1 MLSTLR
7 NNSSYQVGAV
17 FAFLILFGILFV
29 TFWILLSDNDSLLKE
44 SGVAVEAEIRGLIA
58 LRRVGSDRSLLSE
71 IERRSAEAERGFFY
85 IARTGSAAEAS
96 GSLTRWPDHI
106 GEDRQNGFYRIEIA
120 HDESI
125 KIPKTRFPFSNHYDV
140 LAKVHRF
147 DSGLELI
154 VGRDVDDLEV
164 AQVVASYFGYVLVV
178 LLLAIFALSFGVAYY
193 TASRFN
199 RIATTTHRII
209 ETGNLS
215 ERLTPDGD
223 WDDLSRITKLLNT
236 MLGEIELRVDGIK
249 SVTDNI
255 AHDLRTPLTR
265 LRASIDREELSEEQK
280 QRLLLE
286 LDGVLSLFSSLL
298 RISAIE
304 AGKQPMRRE
313 AVDLVQIL
321 RDAVDLYEPIAH
333 PKRIEMV
340 AKTNRER
347 ALGDKDL
354 LFQVFAN
361 LIDNALKFSGP
372 GGEVDCTVSSN
383 ADDILVTITDNGP
396 GIPQEERSDVV
407 TRFHRL
413 DKSRSVQGNGLGL
426 ALVAAIVRRHGGTLK
441 LDDAAPGSTPPGL
454 CVSIRLPVYDPD
466 DASLPQLNGGAA
478 DKV

>member
-7 NNSSYQVGAV
+7 HNSSYQVGAV
-17 FAFLILFGILFV
+17 FASLILFGILFV
-29 TFWILLSDNDSLLKE
+29 TFWILVSDNDSLLKE
-44 SGVAVEAEIRGLIA
+44 SGVAVEAELRGLVT
-58 LRRVGSDRSLLSE
+58 LRQAGTDRALLSE
-71 IERRSAEAERGFFY
+71 IERRSADAGRGFFY
-85 IARTGSAAEAS
+85 IVRTGSNLDAS
-96 GSLTRWPDHI
+96 GSLTRWPENI
-106 GEDRQNGFYRIEIA
+106 LEDRQSGFYRIEIA

-164 AQVVASYFGYVLVV
+164 AQVVAGYFGYVLVV

-249 SVTDNI
+249 GVTDNI

-280 QRLLLE
+280 QRLLQE

-313 AVDLVQIL
+313 AVDPVQIL

-333 PKRIEMV
+333 PNPIELS
-340 AKTNRER
+340 ADTSQER

-361 LIDNALKFSGP
+361 LIDNAIKFSGP
-372 GGEVDCTVSSN
+372 EGEVHCSVSRK
-383 ADDILVTITDNGP
+383 AGDILVTITDNGP
-396 GIPQEERSDVV
+396 GIPHDKRPEVV

-426 ALVAAIVRRHGGTLK
+426 ALVAAIVKRHGGTLK
-441 LDDAAPGSTPPGL
+441 LSDAAPGNTPPGL
-454 CVSIRLPVYDPD
+454 CVSIRLPVYDTDQVSTPN
-466 DASLPQLNGGAA
+466 SGCGTA
-478 DKV
+478 DKA